1 MDTTTIIR
9 AWKDP
14 DFRSR
19 LSSEQRAALPECPA
33 GTSLTELDE
42 SDLDGAVGGG
52 FPGFTRVN
60 KACIPVVIKP
70 RPWETVCALSRDPT
84 VDLDPLSPVVNP
96 ALDLQ
101 LALAK

>member
-14 DFRSR
+14 AFRSS
-19 LSSEQRAALPECPA
+19 LSTEERAALPECPA
-33 GTSLTELDE
+33 GSNFTEIDE

-52 FPGFTRVN
+52 LPGYTRIN
-60 KACIPVVIKP
+60 RSCFQVVIK

-84 VDLDPLSPVVNP
+84 LGLDPLSPVVNP
-96 ALDLQ
+96 AIDLQ
-101 LALAK
+101 LQLAK

>member
-14 DFRSR
+14 EFRSR
-19 LSSEQRAALPECPA
+19 LSTEQRAALPECPA
-33 GTSLTELDE
+33 GTNLTELDE

-52 FPGFTRVN
+52 LPGGYTRIN
-60 KACIPVVIKP
+60 KACFLVPIK

-84 VDLDPLSPVVNP
+84 LNLDPLSPVVNP

>member
-14 DFRSR
+14 AFRAS
-19 LSSEQRAALPECPA
+19 LSTEQRTALPECPA

-52 FPGFTRVN
+52 LPGNTLRKVCFPVLIR
-60 KACIPVVIKP
+60 
-70 RPWETVCALSRDPT
+70 RPWEPICALSRDPV
-84 VDLDPLSPVVNP
+84 VDLDPLSPVVLP

-101 LALAK
+101 LQFAK